1 MERTLEYMPMSVR
14 LKLDLCGFKLS
25 LVQWCGLPLTVRQTV
40 LEMRCEVPHE
50 ILRMRRYLESTL
62 DAFQLG
68 PLAPLQCD
76 REAWN
81 ANSRVPAAL
90 VSAMNALGLPRAGRA
105 AWSGL
110 SNLQRFALIELSR
123 EGRARK
129 LEAALE
135 EFGLRRG
142 DEADPTFAAAEPG
155 RGDREAQ
162 VFALLAKALEEG
174 PHREFARAI
183 DGNGDD

>member
-1 MERTLEYMPMSVR
+1 
-14 LKLDLCGFKLS
+14 
-25 LVQWCGLPLTVRQTV
+25 VQWCGLPAAVRQG
-40 LEMRCEVPHE
+40 LFDMPCEGPHE
-50 ILRMRRYLESTL
+50 ILRMRRYLESTF

-68 PLAPLQCD
+68 PPAPLQADC
-76 REAWN
+76 EAWN

-90 VSAMNALGLPRAGRA
+90 VSAMNAMGLPRPARA

-129 LEAALE
+129 LQAALE
-135 EFGLRRG
+135 EFGLRQRE
-142 DEADPTFAAAEPG
+142 EADASLATAEAG
-155 RGDREAQ
+155 GGDREAQ

-183 DGNGDD
+183 DGDGED